1 MPILV
6 DESMDTLKTG
16 SNYKF
21 SAVKVDQLGATEYT
35 LVTIAQD
42 ASGSVQPFAREMEKC
57 LKTIL
62 DSCKKSPRAEN
73 LLLRLVGFNDT
84 INEIHGFKMLNTIQ
98 PKDYDNILEPEG
110 GTALFDAVSSA
121 IEATNDYGA
130 VLSDQ
135 DFGVNGIL
143 FVITDGADNQSR
155 GTPNSVKKAIEKV
168 AKAEKL
174 EQITVVLVGVG
185 GADSTIAS
193 YLQTFQQ
200 DAKITQFVDIGS
212 TTPSKLAKLANFI
225 SRSISSTSKAL
236 ANGTSSNLL
245 TF

>member
-6 DESMDTLKTG
+6 DESMETLKTG

-42 ASGSVQPFAREMEKC
+42 ASGSVDSYAQEMEKC

-73 LLLRLVGFNDT
+73 LLLRLVTFNNVLD
-84 INEIHGFKMLNTIQ
+84 EVHGFKMLNTVT
-98 PKDYDNILEPEG
+98 PKDYDNILAPAG
-110 GTALFDAVSSA
+110 GTALFDAVQSA

-135 DFGVNGIL
+135 DFGVNAII
-143 FVITDGADNQSR
+143 FIITDGDDNASR
-155 GTPNSVKKAIEKV
+155 ATANSVKKAIAKV

-174 EQITVVLVGVG
+174 EQITVVLIGVG
-185 GADSTIAS
+185 DANNVAT
-193 YLQTFQQ
+193 YLQDFQQ
-200 DAKITQFVDIGS
+200 NAGITQFVDIGTIS
-212 TTPSKLAKLANFI
+212 PNKLAKLAGFI

>member
-1 MPILV
+1 MPILI
-6 DESMDTLKTG
+6 DESMEQLKTG

-42 ASGSVQPFAREMEKC
+42 ASGSVQPYAREMEKC

-62 DSCKKSPRAEN
+62 ESCQKSPRAEN
-73 LLLRLVGFNDT
+73 LLLRLVKFNNTLD
-84 INEIHGFKMLNTIQ
+84 EVHGFKLLNTIAH
-98 PKDYDNILEPEG
+98 KDYDNILEPDG
-110 GTALFDAVSSA
+110 GTSLFDAVQSS

-130 VLSDQ
+130 ILSDQ
-135 DFGVNGIL
+135 DFGVNGIV
-143 FVITDGADNQSR
+143 FVITDGDDNGSR
-155 GTPNSVKKAIEKV
+155 ATPNSVKKAVEKV
-168 AKAEKL
+168 IKAEKL

-185 GADSTIAS
+185 GTDTNIAT
-193 YLQTFQQ
+193 YLEDFQKN
-200 DAKITQFVDIGS
+200 ANITQFVNIGD
-212 TTPSKLAKLANFI
+212 TTPGKLAKLANFV

>member
-1 MPILV
+1 M
-6 DESMDTLKTG
+6 EQLKTG

-42 ASGSVQPFAREMEKC
+42 VSGSVAPFAKDMERC

-62 DSCKKSPRAEN
+62 ESCKKSPRAEN
-73 LLLRLVGFNDT
+73 LLLRLVKFNGSLD
-84 INEIHGFKMLNTIQ
+84 EVHGFKLLNTIT
-98 PKDYDNILEPEG
+98 PNDYDNILNPDG
-110 GTALFDAVSSA
+110 GTALFDAVQSS

-130 VLSDQ
+130 ILSDQ
-135 DFGVNGIL
+135 DFGVNAIV
-143 FVITDGADNQSR
+143 FIVTDGADNESR
-155 GTPNSVKKAIEKV
+155 ATPNSVKKAVEKV

-185 GADSTIAS
+185 GTDTTIAS
-193 YLQTFQQ
+193 YLEDFKNQ
-200 DAKITQFVDIGS
+200 ANITQFVNIGD
-212 TTPSKLAKLANFI
+212 TTAGKLAKLANFV

>member
-6 DESMDTLKTG
+6 DESMETLKTG

-42 ASGSVQPFAREMEKC
+42 ASGSVDSYAREMEKC

-73 LLLRLVGFNDT
+73 LLLRLVTFNNT
-84 INEIHGFKMLNTIQ
+84 LNEVHGFKMLNTVS
-98 PKDYDNILEPEG
+98 PKDYDSILAPAG
-110 GTALFDAVSSA
+110 GTALFDAVQSA

-135 DFGVNGIL
+135 DFGVNAIV
-143 FVITDGADNQSR
+143 FVITDGDDNTSR
-155 GTPNSVKKAIEKV
+155 ATANSVKKAIAKV
-168 AKAEKL
+168 SKAEKL
-174 EQITVVLVGVG
+174 EQITVVLIGVG
-185 GADSTIAS
+185 DVNNVSA
-193 YLQTFQQ
+193 YLQDFQQ
-200 DAKITQFVDIGS
+200 NAGITQFVDIGS
-212 TTPSKLAKLANFI
+212 ASANKLAKLANFI

>member
-1 MPILV
+1 MPILT
-6 DESMDTLKTG
+6 DENMENLKTG

-21 SAVKVDQLGATEYT
+21 SAVKIDQLGATEYT

-42 ASGSVQPFAREMEKC
+42 ASGSVQPYAKDMEKC

-62 DSCKKSPRAEN
+62 ESCKKSPRAEN
-73 LLLRLVGFNDT
+73 LLLRLIKFNTSLD
-84 INEIHGFKMLNTIQ
+84 EIHGFKMLNTIV
-98 PKDYDNILEPEG
+98 PNDYDNILNPDG
-110 GTALFDAVSSA
+110 GTALFDAVQSS

-130 VLSDQ
+130 ILTGQ
-135 DFGVNGIL
+135 DFSVNAIL
-143 FVITDGADNQSR
+143 FIISDGDDNESR
-155 GTPNSVKKAIEKV
+155 ATPTSVKKAIEKV
-168 AKAEKL
+168 VKEEKL

-185 GADSTIAS
+185 DNVAG
-193 YLQTFQQ
+193 YLQDFQTK
-200 DAKITQFVDIGS
+200 AGITQFVNIGDTS
-212 TTPSKLAKLANFI
+212 AGRLAKLANFV

>member
-1 MPILV
+1 MPILT
-6 DESMDTLKTG
+6 DESMEQLKTG

-42 ASGSVQPFAREMEKC
+42 ASGSVCPFAKDMEKC

-62 DSCKKSPRAEN
+62 ESCKKSPRAEN
-73 LLLRLVGFNDT
+73 LLLRLVKFNSSLD
-84 INEIHGFKMLNTIQ
+84 ELHGFKLLNTIATT
-98 PKDYDNILEPEG
+98 DYDNVLNPDG
-110 GTALFDAVSSA
+110 GTALFDAVQSS

-130 VLSDQ
+130 ILSDQ
-135 DFGVNGIL
+135 DFGVNAIV
-143 FVITDGADNQSR
+143 FVITDGDDNESR
-155 GTPNSVKKAIEKV
+155 ATPTSVKKAIEKV

-174 EQITVVLVGVG
+174 EQITVVLIGVG
-185 GADSTIAS
+185 GSDTRIADFLTDF
-193 YLQTFQQ
+193 QTK
-200 DAKITQFVDIGS
+200 AGITQFVNIGDA
-212 TTPSKLAKLANFI
+212 TPSKLAKLANFI

-236 ANGTSSNLL
+236 SNGTSSNLL

>member
-1 MPILV
+1 MPILT
-6 DESMDTLKTG
+6 DENMEQLKTG

-21 SAVKVDQLGATEYT
+21 SAVKIDQLGATEYT

-42 ASGSVQPFAREMEKC
+42 ASGSVQPYAKEMEKC

-62 DSCKKSPRAEN
+62 ESCKKSPRAEN
-73 LLLRLVGFNDT
+73 LLLRLIKFNNRLD
-84 INEIHGFKMLNTIQ
+84 EVHGFKMLNTID
-98 PKDYDNILEPEG
+98 PKDYDNILNPDG
-110 GTALFDAVSSA
+110 GTALFDAVQSS

-130 VLSDQ
+130 ILTGQ
-135 DFGVNGIL
+135 DFSVNAIL
-143 FVITDGADNQSR
+143 FIISDGDDNESR
-155 GTPNSVKKAIEKV
+155 ATPTSVKKAIEKV
-168 AKAEKL
+168 VKDEKL

-185 GADSTIAS
+185 DNVAG
-193 YLQTFQQ
+193 YLQDFQTK
-200 DAKITQFVDIGS
+200 ANITQFINIGEANAG
-212 TTPSKLAKLANFI
+212 KLAKLANFV